1 MNTENIENT
10 ENTNC
15 PTPEKPEGKT
25 GFWKKVLIKVGLV
38 SATAAVTASTLAMSG
53 CAEPGKQIAS
63 PNLYPGTKVEDGQTP
78 GMVYTEK
85 VPENDPYSSQRHE
98 YIIGFTIKD
107 GARLR
112 QTPYVYDSSQT
123 GETNKI
129 ADLPGNVEFKTPEG
143 ARIEQVNGPGGLK
156 DWYILSRDEIAAV
169 YGIQLPADME
179 EAYVSDEMV
188 DAELKPDKATETPN

>member
-1 MNTENIENT
+1 MKPEKTEM
-10 ENTNC
+10 TNC
-15 PTPEKPEGKT
+15 PTPEKP
-25 GFWKKVLIKVGLV
+25 KKKGILKKAVAFILGG
-38 SATAAVTASTLAMSG
+38 ATAATMAG
-53 CAEPGKQIAS
+53 CATEKPITHDDI
-63 PNLYPGTKVEDGQTP
+63 NPGTKVEDDQTS
-78 GMVYTEK
+78 GVVYTEK

-143 ARIEQVNGPGGLK
+143 ARIEQVDGPGGLK

-169 YGIQLPADME
+169 YGIQLPDGME

-188 DAELKPDKATETPN
+188 DAELKPDDATETPN